1 MKVGNLLY
9 TRYEVISYNLKIYKY
24 EKKDEVNM
32 EENISLENL
41 SAEEIW
47 EKLYNK
53 ELNCKKNILEYIDIT
68 KILKKGNV
76 DPEKI
81 QDTYNFIYDNIEK
94 MAEKVKPNTIMY
106 LQNELKAQHGKFV
119 VIKEP
124 KEENTFIRF
133 FREAYPASTRRKD
146 FTWVIMDINNIV
158 EEQIWTTLIHINRE
172 YVCKRI
178 ILTSEEKE
186 DIIRMIGRLI
196 KKNNIRYVN
205 QVKSLDKVL
214 NNLNIKIVSQKDKF
228 KVKKL

>member
-1 MKVGNLLY
+1 
-9 TRYEVISYNLKIYKY
+9 
-24 EKKDEVNM
+24 M
-32 EENISLENL
+32 EENTGLENL

-68 KILKKGNV
+68 KILKKGNI

-94 MAEKVKPNTIMY
+94 MSEKVKPNTIMH
-106 LQNELKAQHGKFV
+106 LQNELKAQHGKYV

-124 KEENTFIRF
+124 KIESTFIRF

-172 YVCKRI
+172 YICKRI
-178 ILTSEEKE
+178 KLTSEEKE
-186 DIIRMIGRLI
+186 DINKMIEKLI
-196 KKNNIRYVN
+196 GKNNIKYVN
-205 QVKSLDKVL
+205 QIKSLDKVL
-214 NNLNIKIVSQKDKF
+214 NNLNVKIVTEKDKF